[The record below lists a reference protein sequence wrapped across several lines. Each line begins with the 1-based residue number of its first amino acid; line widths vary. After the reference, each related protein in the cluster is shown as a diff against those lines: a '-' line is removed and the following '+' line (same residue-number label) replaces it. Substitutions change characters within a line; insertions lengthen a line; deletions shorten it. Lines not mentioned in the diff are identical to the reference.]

1 MIDPKQI
8 RTTLRSAGED
18 DGIEVLEGMGEHYA
32 DIPASCLVEAVQ
44 SLVEERILHHLTA
57 ISAMNDGAE
66 LRILYHL
73 WLGAGL
79 TLRVHCSRDAPVLP
93 SLSGMFT
100 IAGWYEREVHDM
112 FGIAFSGNPD
122 LAPLLLPESWDG
134 PPPLLDAEAEPC
146 QS

>member
-8 RTTLRSAGED
+8 RAILRSACED

-32 DIPASCLVEAVQ
+32 DIPASCLVEAIQ
-44 SLVEERILHHLTA
+44 SLMGEGVLHHLTA
-57 ISAMNDGAE
+57 ISAMNDAAA
-66 LRILYHL
+66 LRVLYHL

-79 TLRVHCSRDAPVLP
+79 TLSVRCTRDDPVLP
-93 SLSGMFT
+93 SLYGVFT

-112 FGIAFSGNPD
+112 FGISFSGNPD
-122 LAPLLLPESWDG
+122 LTQLLLPENWDA
-134 PPPLLDAEAEPC
+134 PPPLLDAEAESC